1 MSNITNEKNIRDSAN
16 RVYDQLGYGLSENAY
31 QTALANELID
41 LGFNNVQTEYH
52 VSQYYNTSKNRQVQ
66 IADLRIDIIID
77 NKIILELKT
86 IDGVLNKKDKKSG
99 ELNMNEISILKE
111 YKQCKRYKELK
122 NFNEAYLIN
131 FGKKC
136 LEFIVV

>member
-1 MSNITNEKNIRDSAN
+1 MSNITNEKIIRDSAN

-86 IDGVLNKKDKKSG
+86 IDGILEKKDKKSG
-99 ELNMNEISILKE
+99 DIKMNEISILKE
-111 YKQCKRYKELK
+111 YKQCERYKELK
-122 NFNEAYLIN
+122 KINEAYLIN

-136 LEFIVV
+136 LEFIAV

>member
-77 NKIILELKT
+77 NKIILEL
-86 IDGVLNKKDKKSG
+86 DN
-99 ELNMNEISILKE
+99 
-111 YKQCKRYKELK
+111 
-122 NFNEAYLIN
+122 
-131 FGKKC
+131 
-136 LEFIVV
+136 